1 MARHWLDIKEIAL
14 CLIEKRWFDLK
25 LNYPHK
31 ISIIIYVNTKDGIE
45 ICDCFSDIQLEME
58 EESLNF
64 KDKEVVLKFLKKKYN
79 I

>member
-31 ISIIIYVNTKDGIE
+31 ISIIIYVNTKD
-45 ICDCFSDIQLEME
+45 DLLF
-58 EESLNF
+58 LNPP
-64 KDKEVVLKFLKKKYN
+64 D
-79 I
+79 